1 MPPKAK
7 FTKEEII
14 SSALNIVKSN
24 GLSALT
30 ARALGNSLGCS
41 SRPVFT
47 VFSSMDEVEEEVI
60 KKAKEIYKTEYVE
73 KGLKQ
78 EIPFK
83 GVGTEYIKFAESEPK
98 LFQLLFMREVDSGAD
113 INSVLGII
121 EESYELIL
129 NSIVSYYGLSVP
141 CAEKLYKHLWIY
153 THGIAVLIATNV
165 CNFTG
170 EEISLMLTEVF
181 IGLLKKLKTEDDV

>member
-7 FTKEEII
+7 FSKEQII
-14 SSALNIVKSN
+14 SSALNIVRNS

-30 ARALGNSLGCS
+30 ARSLGKQLGCS

-47 VFSSMDEVEEEVI
+47 VFSSMDEVAEEVI
-60 KKAKEIYKTEYVE
+60 QKAKEIYKTEYVE

-83 GVGTEYIKFAESEPK
+83 GVGTEYIKFAEKEPK

-121 EESYELIL
+121 EESYDLIL
-129 NSIVSYYGLSVP
+129 NSIVSYYGLSTH

-165 CNFTG
+165 CSFTG
-170 EEISLMLTEVF
+170 DEISLMLTEVF
-181 IGLLKKLKTEDDV
+181 IGLLKKLKTEDEM